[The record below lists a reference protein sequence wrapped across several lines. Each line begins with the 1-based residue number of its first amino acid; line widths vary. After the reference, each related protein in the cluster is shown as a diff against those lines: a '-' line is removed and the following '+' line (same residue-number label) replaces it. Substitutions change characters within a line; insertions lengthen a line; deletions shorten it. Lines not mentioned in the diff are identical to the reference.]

1 MPTTSNA
8 LYLKLKSDTVTTVSR
23 ARLAAMTAHLG
34 QNETFTVHLAL
45 ARLFED
51 IQRGRLAS
59 ARKLAVGGPMPRF
72 EDTPEGSAPPTHAQN
87 AMLRAK
93 ARKALATSAA
103 PARKPHK
110 SGKSIID
117 KFGLDAA

>member
-1 MPTTSNA
+1 MSATSNA
-8 LYLKLKSDTVTTVSR
+8 LYLKLKNDTVTTVSR

-72 EDTPEGSAPPTHAQN
+72 EDTPEGSAPPTRAQN

-93 ARKALATSAA
+93 ARKALSGSITH
-103 PARKPHK
+103 ARKGSK
-110 SGKSIID
+110 GGNSIFD
-117 KFGLDAA
+117 KFSLDAA